1 MPVTVENHES
11 VSESIA
17 AYIILRR
24 IMSRIPCNDGDAFN
38 VVIEAYRTVVL
49 DMNTMAHLLAIQIC
63 QTLPM
68 RTDF

>member
-17 AYIILRR
+17 AYIILKR
-24 IMSRIPCNDGDAFN
+24 IMNRIPCNDGDAFE
-38 VVIEAYRTVVL
+38 VVVEAYRTVVL
-49 DMNTMAHLLAIQIC
+49 EMNSMAHLLALRIC
-63 QTLPM
+63 QTLPI